1 MSEIVL
7 WALVVPAACLVQAV
21 IIALVLEWAYDKEED
36 K

>member
-7 WALVVPAACLVQAV
+7 WALVVPAAVLVQAV
-21 IIALVLEWAYDKEED
+21 IIALVMEWAYDKEED